1 MQNKLEQDQR
11 ARLREEQQNKLI
23 FEKILNEKQD
33 QKRHDDLMTHLK
45 SKMETMQK
53 QMMETIL
60 R

>member
-23 FEKILNEKQD
+23 LEKILNEKQD